1 MTRAQGTYERT
12 SRKTDWSR
20 TGRDPH
26 GFRTCTN
33 ARKRTTTV
41 RVLNYDTLS
50 WNSSLLMY
58 LQELWTCSKLSVE
71 WMNFISLPINW
82 TYLKNK
88 KRTKN
93 KCKRRHA
100 FRKCC
105 HLFDELLSMR
115 CNQTLST
122 THIDETC
129 KNNTCA
135 FTQSFFEQVYVNF
148 VNPSTFINI
157 ILKMFKKLQ
166 RNWHLYMTLISNS
179 VLIDTGKKPF
189 LKISSF
195 SSLLTGTFCQI
206 KKIQETTFTVDRH
219 QSRSTRMW

>member
-105 HLFDELLSMR
+105 HLFDEHCRWDVTKPYQPPTLMKRGKIIHVRLL
-115 CNQTLST
+115 NHFLSR
-122 THIDETC
+122 
-129 KNNTCA
+129 
-135 FTQSFFEQVYVNF
+135 F
-148 VNPSTFINI
+148 
-157 ILKMFKKLQ
+157 M
-166 RNWHLYMTLISNS
+166 LISS
-179 VLIDTGKKPF
+179 IRVHLSILFWKC
-189 LKISSF
+189 LKNCR
-195 SSLLTGTFCQI
+195 GTDIC
-206 KKIQETTFTVDRH
+206 TWH
-219 QSRSTRMW
+219 

>member
-1 MTRAQGTYERT
+1 MKRTVNESPTVWITHETVLKWQTNGWEPFRWILLPVGNCPFVTRAQGTYERT

-41 RVLNYDTLS
+41 RFLNYDTLS

-88 KRTKN
+88 KRTEN
-93 KCKRRHA
+93 KCKRRYA

-115 CNQTLST
+115 CN
-122 THIDETC
+122 
-129 KNNTCA
+129 
-135 FTQSFFEQVYVNF
+135 
-148 VNPSTFINI
+148 
-157 ILKMFKKLQ
+157 
-166 RNWHLYMTLISNS
+166 
-179 VLIDTGKKPF
+179 
-189 LKISSF
+189 
-195 SSLLTGTFCQI
+195 
-206 KKIQETTFTVDRH
+206 
-219 QSRSTRMW
+219 